1 MLNIIVKGVFFMS
14 AIEIIL
20 LILSVAL
27 ASLFIVVRVKVGGFM
42 GLITKTIAS
51 FGFVTSAIIGLV
63 VTDATE
69 LSKWAVGLL
78 FIGLLCGMIGDIILD
93 LKVIYPDS
101 DKYYLNTGMGS
112 FFVGHIFYIVAF
124 SLLVTANINDYSTNV
139 QLFGCTI
146 PLLIT
151 FGASAILTL
160 MITLSSTKMMGLNF
174 GKFKWQTIGYTF
186 ILCCSMI
193 YTLVLSIMGGAMW
206 LAFVGMVLFFLSD
219 VVLSFQYFGGKI
231 ENKTMIAVNHGLY
244 YAAQIVIVAVLFL
257 I

>member
-1 MLNIIVKGVFFMS
+1 MS

-27 ASLFIVVRVKVGGFM
+27 AAMFIVVRVKMGGLM
-42 GLITKTIAS
+42 GLVTKTIAS
-51 FGFVTSAIIGLV
+51 FGFVSSAIIGLV
-63 VTDATE
+63 VSDATE
-69 LSKWAVGLL
+69 LSKWAAGLIV
-78 FIGLLCGMIGDIILD
+78 IGLLCGMVGDIVLD
-93 LKVIYPDS
+93 LKVIYPDK
-101 DKYYLNTGMGS
+101 DHYYLNTGMS
-112 FFVGHIFYIVAF
+112 AFFIGHIFYIVAF
-124 SLLVTANINDYSTNV
+124 SLLVSANIVDYNDTV
-139 QLFGCTI
+139 QMFGCTV

-151 FGASAILTL
+151 FAVSALLTVL
-160 MITLSSTKMMGLNF
+160 INVSSTKMMGLQF

-193 YTLVLSIMGGAMW
+193 YTLVLSIMGGGMW

-231 ENKTMIAVNHGLY
+231 DNKTMIAVNHGLY
-244 YAAQIVIVAVLFL
+244 YAAQIIIVAVLFL

>member
-1 MLNIIVKGVFFMS
+1 MS

-27 ASLFIVVRVKVGGFM
+27 AALFVVVRVKMGGFM
-42 GLITKTIAS
+42 GLVTKTIAS

-63 VTDATE
+63 ITDATD
-69 LSKWAVGLL
+69 LSKWAVGLIV
-78 FIGLLCGMIGDIILD
+78 IGLLCGMVGDIVLD

-101 DKYYLNTGMGS
+101 DRCYLNTGMGS
-112 FFVGHIFYIVAF
+112 FFVGHIFYIIAF
-124 SLLVTANINDYSTNV
+124 SLLVAANINDYNTTV
-139 QLFGCTI
+139 QLFGCSV

-151 FGASAILTL
+151 VGVSAILPL
-160 MITLSSTKMMGLNF
+160 MITVSSTKMMGLNF

-186 ILCCSMI
+186 ILCCSMV
-193 YTLVLSIMGGAMW
+193 YTLTLSIMGGALW

-231 ENKTMIAVNHGLY
+231 DNKTLIAVNHGLY
-244 YAAQIVIVAVLFL
+244 YAAQIVLVAVLFL

>member
-1 MLNIIVKGVFFMS
+1 MS

-27 ASLFIVVRVKVGGFM
+27 ATLFIVVRVKMGGLM
-42 GLITKTIAS
+42 GLVTKTIAS

-69 LSKWAVGLL
+69 LSKWAVGLIA
-78 FIGLLCGMIGDIILD
+78 IGLLCGMVGDIILD
-93 LKVIYPDS
+93 LKVIYPDK
-101 DKYYLNTGMGS
+101 DNYYLNTGMGA

-124 SLLVTANINDYSTNV
+124 SLLVGANIDKYGDIV
-139 QLFGCTI
+139 KMFGCTI
-146 PLLIT
+146 PMLIT
-151 FGASAILTL
+151 VGASAVLTVL
-160 MITLSSTKMMGLNF
+160 INVSSTKTMGLNF

-186 ILCCSMI
+186 ILCASMI
-193 YTLVLSIMGGAMW
+193 YTLVLSIMGDGMW
-206 LAFVGMVLFFLSD
+206 LAFVGMLLFFLSD

-231 ENKTMIAVNHGLY
+231 DNKPMIAINHGLY
-244 YAAQIVIVAVLFL
+244 YAAQIIILAALFL